1 MSELRMIAK
10 FVCALGMLFCCVFG
24 FCQAQYKTSAAEKQK
39 VVEELVYYYEVSSYT
54 PAIPVDVTKTANP
67 SSPEGAAM
75 QLLEAMHS
83 LDFDRWMR
91 LWTPESQEL
100 MKSQY
105 KKNNTGPEVFKNGWS
120 KAFAGHSV
128 ALTKK
133 IESGPYVIVVA
144 VFSPV
149 GPAASAPPAQPIE
162 MQFVFKQVNGTW
174 TATQDMASDP
184 VLNNWKEPNSVTR
197 RVVRSK

>member
-1 MSELRMIAK
+1 MMWKS
-10 FVCALGMLFCCVFG
+10 VGVLGMLVACLPVWG
-24 FCQAQYKTSAAEKQK
+24 QAQYKTSTPEKQK
-39 VVEELVYYYEVSSYT
+39 VVEELTYYYEVSSYT

-67 SSPEGAAM
+67 STPEGAAM

-83 LDFDRWMR
+83 QDFDRWLR

-105 KKNNTGPEVFKNGWS
+105 KKNGTGPEVFKNGWS
-120 KAFAGHSV
+120 RAFAGHTV

-133 IESGPYVIVVA
+133 IETGPYVIVVA
-144 VFSPV
+144 TLSPV
-149 GPAASAPPAQPIE
+149 GGAATAPQAQPVE
-162 MQFVFKQVNGTW
+162 MQFVFKQVNGAW
-174 TATQDMASDP
+174 MATQELAADP
-184 VLNNWKEPNSVTR
+184 VLNSWKEPNSVAR

>member
-1 MSELRMIAK
+1 MIGK
-10 FVCALGMLFCCVFG
+10 FVCAFG
-24 FCQAQYKTSAAEKQK
+24 VLVSCTLSFGQAPYKTSPAEKQK
-39 VVEELVYYYEVSSYT
+39 VVEELVYYYEVSSYA
-54 PAIPVDVTKTANP
+54 PAIPVDVTKTANA
-67 SSPEGAAM
+67 STPEGAAM

-83 LDFDRWMR
+83 QDFDRWLR

-105 KKNNTGPEVFKNGWS
+105 KKNGTGPEVFKSGWG
-120 KAFAGHSV
+120 KAFAGHTV

-133 IESGPYVIVVA
+133 IETGAYVIVVA
-144 VFSPV
+144 AFSPS
-149 GPAASAPPAQPIE
+149 GGAAGDPSAKPFE
-162 MQFVFKQVNGTW
+162 MEFVFKQVNGNW

-184 VLNNWKEPNSVTR
+184 VLNSWKEPNSVTR

>member
-1 MSELRMIAK
+1 MMWKSVGVLGLLVACLP
-10 FVCALGMLFCCVFG
+10 VCGQSA
-24 FCQAQYKTSAAEKQK
+24 YKTSAPEKDK

-54 PAIPVDVTKTANP
+54 PPIPVDVTKTANGTT
-67 SSPEGAAM
+67 PEGAAM

-105 KKNNTGPEVFKNGWS
+105 KKNGTSPDVFKNGWS

-149 GPAASAPPAQPIE
+149 GAAASDPSAKPFE
-162 MQFVFKQVNGTW
+162 MQFVFKQVNGNW
-174 TATQDMASDP
+174 MATQEMASDP
-184 VLNNWKEPNSVTR
+184 VLNSWKEPNSVTR

>member
-1 MSELRMIAK
+1 MVAK
-10 FVCALGMLFCCVFG
+10 SVCAFG
-24 FCQAQYKTSAAEKQK
+24 VLVLSTLSLAQALYKASAPEKQK

-54 PAIPVDVTKTANP
+54 PPIPVDVTKTANA
-67 SSPEGAAM
+67 STPEGAAM

-83 LDFDRWMR
+83 QDFDRWLR

-105 KKNNTGPEVFKNGWS
+105 KKNGTSPEVFKNGWS
-120 KAFAGHSV
+120 KAFAGHTV

-133 IESGPYVIVVA
+133 IETGPYVIVVA
-144 VFSPV
+144 TLSPV
-149 GPAASAPPAQPIE
+149 GANAASAQPLE
-162 MQFVFKQVNGTW
+162 MQFVFKQVNGAW
-174 TATQDMASDP
+174 MATQDMASDP
-184 VLNNWKEPNSVTR
+184 VLNSWKEPNSVTR

>member
-1 MSELRMIAK
+1 MIAK
-10 FVCALGMLFCCVFG
+10 SVCAFGMLFCCVLGFG
-24 FCQAQYKTSAAEKQK
+24 QAPYKTSNPEKQK

-54 PAIPVDVTKTANP
+54 PPIPVDVTKTANG
-67 SSPEGAAM
+67 STPEGAAM

-83 LDFDRWMR
+83 LDFDRWLR

-100 MKSQY
+100 MKSRY
-105 KKNNTGPEVFKNGWS
+105 KNGTGPEVFKNGWA
-120 KAFAGHSV
+120 KAFAGRTV

-133 IESGPYVIVVA
+133 IETGPYVIVVA
-144 VFSPV
+144 MLSPA
-149 GPAASAPPAQPIE
+149 GAAASAPPAQPIE
-162 MQFVFKQVNGTW
+162 MEFVFKQVNGTW
-174 TATQDMASDP
+174 TATQEMASDP

>member
-1 MSELRMIAK
+1 MIAK
-10 FVCALGMLFCCVFG
+10 SACVFG
-24 FCQAQYKTSAAEKQK
+24 VLILSALSFGQAPYKTSAPEKQK

-54 PAIPVDVTKTANP
+54 PPIPVDVTKTANA
-67 SSPEGAAM
+67 STPEGAAM

-83 LDFDRWMR
+83 LDFDRWLR

-100 MKSQY
+100 MKSRY
-105 KKNNTGPEVFKNGWS
+105 KNDTGPEVFKNGWT
-120 KAFAGHSV
+120 KAFAGRTV

-133 IESGPYVIVVA
+133 IETGPYVIVVA
-144 VFSPV
+144 MLSPA
-149 GPAASAPPAQPIE
+149 AASAQPAQPIE
-162 MQFVFKQVNGTW
+162 MEFVFKQVNGTW
-174 TATQDMASDP
+174 TATQEMASDP

>member
-1 MSELRMIAK
+1 MMWKS
-10 FVCALGMLFCCVFG
+10 VGVLGMLVAYLPVWG
-24 FCQAQYKTSAAEKQK
+24 QLLYKTSAPEKQK
-39 VVEELVYYYEVSSYT
+39 VVEELTYYYEVSSYT
-54 PAIPVDVTKTANP
+54 PPIPVDVTKTANA
-67 SSPEGAAM
+67 STPEGAAM

-83 LDFDRWMR
+83 LDFDRWLR

-105 KKNNTGPEVFKNGWS
+105 KKNGTGPEVFKNGWA
-120 KAFAGHSV
+120 KAFAGHTV

-133 IESGPYVIVVA
+133 IETGPYVIIVA
-144 VFSPV
+144 TLSPV
-149 GPAASAPPAQPIE
+149 GGAASAAPAQPIE
-162 MQFVFKQVNGTW
+162 MQFVCKQVSGTW
-174 TATQDMASDP
+174 MATQELAADP

>member
-1 MSELRMIAK
+1 MMWKS
-10 FVCALGMLFCCVFG
+10 VGVLGMLVAYLPVWG
-24 FCQAQYKTSAAEKQK
+24 QSLYKTSAPEKQK
-39 VVEELVYYYEVSSYT
+39 VVEELTYYYEVSSYT
-54 PAIPVDVTKTANP
+54 PPIPVDVTKTANA
-67 SSPEGAAM
+67 STPEGAAM

-83 LDFDRWMR
+83 LDFDRWLR

-105 KKNNTGPEVFKNGWS
+105 KKNGTGPEVFKNGWA
-120 KAFAGHSV
+120 KAFAGHTV

-133 IESGPYVIVVA
+133 IETGPYVIIVA
-144 VFSPV
+144 TLSPV
-149 GPAASAPPAQPIE
+149 GGAASAAPAQPIE
-162 MQFVFKQVNGTW
+162 MQFVCKQVSGTW
-174 TATQDMASDP
+174 MATQELAADP

>member
-1 MSELRMIAK
+1 MTAK
-10 FVCALGMLFCCVFG
+10 SVCAFGVLAISMLSFA
-24 FCQAQYKTSAAEKQK
+24 QAPYKTSAPEKQK

-54 PAIPVDVTKTANP
+54 PPIPVDVTKTANA
-67 SSPEGAAM
+67 STPEGAAM

-83 LDFDRWMR
+83 LDFDRWLR

-105 KKNNTGPEVFKNGWS
+105 KKNGTGPDVFKNGWS

-128 ALTKK
+128 SLAKK
-133 IESGPYVIVVA
+133 IETGPYVIIVA
-144 VFSPV
+144 TLSPV
-149 GPAASAPPAQPIE
+149 GGAATTPTQPIE
-162 MQFVFKQVNGTW
+162 MQFVLKQVNGAW
-174 TATQDMASDP
+174 MATQELASDP

>member
-1 MSELRMIAK
+1 MMWK
-10 FVCALGMLFCCVFG
+10 FVGVLGMLVACLPVCG
-24 FCQAQYKTSAAEKQK
+24 QSLYKTSAPEKQK
-39 VVEELVYYYEVSSYT
+39 VVEELTYYYEVSSYA
-54 PAIPVDVTKTANP
+54 PPVPVDVTKTANANT
-67 SSPEGAAM
+67 PEGAAM

-83 LDFDRWMR
+83 LDFDRWLR

-105 KKNNTGPEVFKNGWS
+105 KKNGTSPDVFKNGWS

-133 IESGPYVIVVA
+133 IETGPYVIVVA
-144 VFSPV
+144 TLSPV
-149 GPAASAPPAQPIE
+149 GGAASAAPAQPVE
-162 MQFVFKQVNGTW
+162 MQFVIKQVNGAW
-174 TATQDMASDP
+174 MATQEMAADP